1 MLWRAAEGEEGYAL
15 KYARWTAVPGSEET
29 VEQLM
34 DAGYPYLI
42 STVLASRGV
51 ADVEQAAVFLER
63 ERSLS
68 HSPFLMKDM
77 DRAVERINAAIAR
90 DEKIAVFGDYDVDG
104 ITATVLLVDY
114 LRSRGRSEDT
124 RLNSSHIATSR
135 MPSSA

>member
-1 MLWRAAEGEEGYAL
+1 M
-15 KYARWTAVPGSEET
+15 KYTRWTAVPGSEET
-29 VEQLM
+29 VEHLM

-51 ADVEQAAVFLER
+51 SDVEQAAVFLER

-77 DRAVERINAAIAR
+77 DRAVERINAALAR

-114 LRSRGRSEDT
+114 LRSRGGR
-124 RLNSSHIATSR
+124 
-135 MPSSA
+135 